1 MSNPVSR
8 LPHTDQIAAYA
19 PKRVRELEVGIRQ
32 NLVTRRFQLTDEI
45 VTAEPEDIRGEES
58 FRVPNRLEPVVMPD
72 PPRASLLRILA
83 QNFVQSGRVA
93 GGYFVFLLVVCL
105 TAVVAFVL
113 VMQVPKAESPT
124 PANAIAM
131 HFEALGPK
139 QQLNRSGADNTPSAH
154 FETMTAVSLGPTVPG
169 NVLLPWPKDS
179 SLNAPSA
186 DLSIVEIA
194 SASVAPVQPQQDKQ
208 PLGTDPTPAAG
219 TTTINSDAP
228 PRPLTGEQ
236 IEILLKQG
244 KDFVSVGDFA
254 SARIVFRRVA
264 EARDARGA
272 LELAATYDPV
282 VLGSSGAKGATP
294 DVRRASEWYIKAR
307 ELGSLDARVRLQA
320 LAGQQ

>member
-1 MSNPVSR
+1 
-8 LPHTDQIAAYA
+8 
-19 PKRVRELEVGIRQ
+19 
-32 NLVTRRFQLTDEI
+32 
-45 VTAEPEDIRGEES
+45 
-58 FRVPNRLEPVVMPD
+58 MPD

-124 PANAIAM
+124 PASAIAM
-131 HFEALGPK
+131 NFEALEPK
-139 QQLNRSGADNTPSAH
+139 PQLSRTDVDNAPSAH
-154 FETMTAVSLGPTVPG
+154 FETMTAVSLGPAVPG
-169 NVLLPWPKDS
+169 NILLPWPKDS
-179 SLNAPSA
+179 SLNTPSA
-186 DLSIVEIA
+186 DPSIGEIA

-208 PLGTDPTPAAG
+208 PLGTVSTPAAK
-219 TTTINSDAP
+219 TTTINSDAS

-244 KDFVSVGDFA
+244 KDFVSLGDFA

-264 EARDARGA
+264 EAHDARGA

-307 ELGSLDARVRLQA
+307 ELGSLDATVRLQA
-320 LAGQQ
+320 LAGQ